1 MTNGFVKKTRKTPRT
16 VINRAKAYRD
26 DYLERYGKKMRKFND
41 YLKEQMQNPEFKK
54 EYDNLQPEFDI
65 IRAIVDARTS
75 QNLTQ
80 KQLAEKTGI
89 HQADISKLEN
99 GTRNPSINLLKRL
112 AEGMNMMLK
121 IEFEP
126 KQKTH

>member
-1 MTNGFVKKTRKTPRT
+1 MTNGFVKKTRKTPRA

>member
-1 MTNGFVKKTRKTPRT
+1 
-16 VINRAKAYRD
+16 
-26 DYLERYGKKMRKFND
+26 MRKFND

-80 KQLAEKTGI
+80 KQLAEK
-89 HQADISKLEN
+89 N
-99 GTRNPSINLLKRL
+99 GYSSGRY
-112 AEGMNMMLK
+112 
-121 IEFEP
+121 
-126 KQKTH
+126 

>member
-1 MTNGFVKKTRKTPRT
+1 MK
-16 VINRAKAYRD
+16 
-26 DYLERYGKKMRKFND
+26 KFND

-99 GTRNPSINLLKRL
+99 GASDPSTTNLMALAKLFGVTAEEILK
-112 AEGMNMMLK
+112 EVK
-121 IEFEP
+121 
-126 KQKTH
+126 

>member
-1 MTNGFVKKTRKTPRT
+1 MTERKRIET
-16 VINRAKAYRD
+16 IIWKGI
-26 DYLERYGKKMRKFND
+26 EKMRKFND

-99 GTRNPSINLLKRL
+99 
-112 AEGMNMMLK
+112 
-121 IEFEP
+121 
-126 KQKTH
+126 

>member
-1 MTNGFVKKTRKTPRT
+1 
-16 VINRAKAYRD
+16 
-26 DYLERYGKKMRKFND
+26 MRKFND

-99 GTRNPSINLLKRL
+99 GTRNPSINDNL
-112 AEGMNMMLK
+112 NMYINDHLRMYTSDYAL
-121 IEFEP
+121 I
-126 KQKTH
+126 

>member
-1 MTNGFVKKTRKTPRT
+1 
-16 VINRAKAYRD
+16 
-26 DYLERYGKKMRKFND
+26 MRKFND

-99 GTRNPSINLLKRL
+99 GTRKAYINLIKRL
-112 AEGMNMMLK
+112 AECLDMMLK
-121 IEFEP
+121 I
-126 KQKTH
+126 